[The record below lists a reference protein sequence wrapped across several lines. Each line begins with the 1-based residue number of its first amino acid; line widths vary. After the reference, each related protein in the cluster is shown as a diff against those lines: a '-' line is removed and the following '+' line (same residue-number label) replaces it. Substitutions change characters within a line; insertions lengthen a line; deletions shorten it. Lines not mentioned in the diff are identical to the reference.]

1 MRYIV
6 IIGNLIFTFEDP
18 NEAVNFAKMAKITI
32 LDDTRDIMIKLVFE
46 DELKEDEI
54 I

>member
-6 IIGNLIFTFEDP
+6 TIGYFSFMFEDP

-46 DELKEDEI
+46 DELKEDD
-54 I
+54 